1 MGCVG
6 KVTPFLNTKEGINKW
21 EVNIY
26 TPEKILTV
34 ETENLTAEDIQ
45 KEVEKA
51 GFRAEVI

>member
-6 KVTPFLNTKEGINKW
+6 KVSPFLDAKEGINKW

-26 TPEKILTV
+26 TPDKILTI
-34 ETENLTAEDIQ
+34 ETENLTADDIR

-51 GFRAEVI
+51 GFKADII